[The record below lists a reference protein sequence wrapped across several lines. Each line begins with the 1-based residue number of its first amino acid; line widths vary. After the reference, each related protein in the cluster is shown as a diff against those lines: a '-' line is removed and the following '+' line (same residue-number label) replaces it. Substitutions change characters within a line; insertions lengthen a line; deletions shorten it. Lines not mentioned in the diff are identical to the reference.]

1 MCLLIQLQSWV
12 SNEVSSAPVLQKP
25 LVPNPKRVHCL
36 LPAAPGYQ
44 MNSWVVRTSWNP
56 NLHVTSY
63 KSQVIY
69 IRESPMEAPTN
80 FFRTSNKV
88 DFPGFTL
95 RFFRWPVKDSGN
107 PTAKHLKKKTVG
119 VCFNPSCFDDSN
131 RPTYGNYETM
141 SYWLWWDALAW
152 QSICFMWFQIR
163 NLPYSSL
170 RGKIPPPTK
179 TLVVFK

>member
-107 PTAKHLKKKTVG
+107 PTAKHLKKKRLGFVSTHLVLMIPTVQPMETMKQCHIG
-119 VCFNPSCFDDSN
+119 FDGMPWLDNPSVSC
-131 RPTYGNYETM
+131 G
-141 SYWLWWDALAW
+141 
-152 QSICFMWFQIR
+152 
-163 NLPYSSL
+163 
-170 RGKIPPPTK
+170 
-179 TLVVFK
+179 FKLEIFPIHL